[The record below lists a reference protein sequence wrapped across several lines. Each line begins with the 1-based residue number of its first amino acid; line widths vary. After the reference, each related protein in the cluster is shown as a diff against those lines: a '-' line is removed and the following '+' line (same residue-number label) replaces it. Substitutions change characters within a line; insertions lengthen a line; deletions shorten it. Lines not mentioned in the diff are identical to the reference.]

1 MVTIFSSRLWKLAL
15 WLYLA
20 NICIS
25 TYENCFCFII
35 NKSMVLYLIVIL
47 RQDSHIAETA
57 PYINKSTLKPALDV
71 EYNFLTASICIA
83 LAGCYMRLFFSMPT
97 CRLWDIESW
106 RTLLQVPCSCD
117 SWLCRKGPQGN
128 IYCQ

>member
-1 MVTIFSSRLWKLAL
+1 MLFRS
-15 WLYLA
+15 
-20 NICIS
+20 
-25 TYENCFCFII
+25 

-47 RQDSHIAETA
+47 RQGSHIAETA

-71 EYNFLTASICIA
+71 EYNFFLTASICVA
-83 LAGCYMRLFFSMPT
+83 LAGCCMRLFFSMPT

-128 IYCQ
+128 ILVPINAGLSCAASRSSHVI